1 MQYICK
7 ENVYYDMLITDKLK
21 KKGFVSTK
29 GLSAWQAQQL
39 QAAVRKGEAIRLKNG
54 VYADIDAL
62 ANTMVDIR
70 MIIPDGVLCL
80 WSAWSVHN
88 LTTQIPNAYYVAIE
102 RTRKITLPDYPEF
115 QLIYQSDKLIEI
127 GVTEKTVQGF
137 NVPVFDLERSVC
149 DAIKYRYKVGIDVMA
164 EILQTYLKRPD
175 KNISKLMDY
184 AAKLR
189 ILNTLKQYLEVWA

>member
-1 MQYICK
+1 
-7 ENVYYDMLITDKLK
+7 MLITDKLK
-21 KKGFVSTK
+21 KSFVSTK
-29 GLSAWQAQQL
+29 ELSAWQAQQL

-88 LTTQIPNAYYVAIE
+88 LTTQIPDAYYVAIE

-115 QLIYQSDKLIEI
+115 QLIYQSAKLLEI
-127 GVTEKTVQGF
+127 GLTEKTVQG
-137 NVPVFDLERSVC
+137 L
-149 DAIKYRYKVGIDVMA
+149 
-164 EILQTYLKRPD
+164 TYLFLIWNVQCVMP
-175 KNISKLMDY
+175 S
-184 AAKLR
+184 
-189 ILNTLKQYLEVWA
+189 NTGIKSV

>member
-1 MQYICK
+1 
-7 ENVYYDMLITDKLK
+7 MLITDKLK

-29 GLSAWQAQQL
+29 GLSAWQEQQL

-70 MIIPDGVLCL
+70 MIIPDGV
-80 WSAWSVHN
+80 HN

-115 QLIYQSDKLIEI
+115 QLIYQSDKLLEI

-189 ILNTLKQYLEVWA
+189 IRNTLKQYLEVWA

>member
-1 MQYICK
+1 
-7 ENVYYDMLITDKLK
+7 MLITDKLK

-29 GLSAWQAQQL
+29 GLSAWQEQQL

-115 QLIYQSDKLIEI
+115 QLIYQSDKLLEI

-137 NVPVFDLERSVC
+137 NVPFLIWNVQCVMPSNTGIKSV
-149 DAIKYRYKVGIDVMA
+149 
-164 EILQTYLKRPD
+164 
-175 KNISKLMDY
+175 
-184 AAKLR
+184 
-189 ILNTLKQYLEVWA
+189 

>member
-1 MQYICK
+1 
-7 ENVYYDMLITDKLK
+7 
-21 KKGFVSTK
+21 
-29 GLSAWQAQQL
+29 
-39 QAAVRKGEAIRLKNG
+39 
-54 VYADIDAL
+54 
-62 ANTMVDIR
+62 MVNIR

-80 WSAWSVHN
+80 WPAWSVHN
-88 LTTQIPNAYYVAIE
+88 LTTQIPDAYYVAIE

-115 QLIYQSDKLIEI
+115 QLIYQSAKLLEI

-189 ILNTLKQYLEVWA
+189 IRNTLKQYLEVWA

>member
-1 MQYICK
+1 MPI
-7 ENVYYDMLITDKLK
+7 IDKLK

-29 GLSAWQAQQL
+29 ELSAWQEQQL

-80 WSAWSVHN
+80 WSAWSVYN

-102 RTRKITLPDYPEF
+102 RTRKIALPEYPEF
-115 QLIYQSDKLIEI
+115 QLIYQSDKLLEI
-127 GVTEKTVQGF
+127 GATEKTVQGF
-137 NVPVFDLERSVC
+137 NIPIFDLERSVC
-149 DAIKYRYKVGIDVMA
+149 DAIKYRNKIGIDVMA
-164 EILQTYLKRPD
+164 EILQTYLKHPD

-189 ILNTLKQYLEVWA
+189 IRNTLKQYLEVWQ

>member
-1 MQYICK
+1 M
-7 ENVYYDMLITDKLK
+7 YYDMLITDKLK
-21 KKGFVSTK
+21 KSFVSTK
-29 GLSAWQAQQL
+29 ELSAWQAQQL

-88 LTTQIPNAYYVAIE
+88 LTTQIPDAYYVAIE

-115 QLIYQSDKLIEI
+115 QLIYQSDKLLEI

-189 ILNTLKQYLEVWA
+189 IRNTLKQYLEVWA